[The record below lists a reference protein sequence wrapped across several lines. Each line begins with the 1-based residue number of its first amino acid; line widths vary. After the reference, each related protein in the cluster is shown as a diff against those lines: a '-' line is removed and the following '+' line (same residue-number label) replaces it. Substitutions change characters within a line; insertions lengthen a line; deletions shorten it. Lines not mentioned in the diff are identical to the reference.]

1 MAALDVSRAH
11 TVRCSFDASLRRFRT
26 RWAASTWQSTAAP
39 TDAGPLPRASSSRV
53 TPLRELKRSR
63 PIHQLRAG
71 FPSRPER
78 WPTLLP
84 VPRWQVD
91 LPSWRHSE
99 NAYSY

>member
-53 TPLRELKRSR
+53 TPLRELRPLSR
-63 PIHQLRAG
+63 PQWWSGG
-71 FPSRPER
+71 FP
-78 WPTLLP
+78 
-84 VPRWQVD
+84 
-91 LPSWRHSE
+91 
-99 NAYSY
+99 AGG